1 MGDDAEEGF
10 DEAAV
15 AAELVAAAEEL
26 GYAVARLR
34 PEPSGEGAAAADPG
48 LVRHLQRLARRALR
62 EAKAKAQAQ
71 PDPFATLDHPLAG
84 GRQENDDDDDEDDE
98 AAATGGSAA
107 PAAVKDTV
115 FFRVEGMTCASC
127 VAMLE
132 NVVRHL
138 PAVTRVS
145 VSLMTEEAEVEYVP
159 HAGTTPDAIREA
171 MADLG
176 FTVTRLDKAVQGQV
190 RGREANV

>member
-34 PEPSGEGAAAADPG
+34 PEPSDDGAAADPG

-62 EAKAKAQAQ
+62 EAKAKAQ

-84 GRQENDDDDDEDDE
+84 GRQENDDDDDEDE

-107 PAAVKDTV
+107 PAVKDTV

-138 PAVTRVS
+138 PSVTRVS

-190 RGREANV
+190 RGHIDLIA